1 VNNLTSPNAS
11 EAQFIFKVLLL
22 GDGAVGK
29 TSLISMFTK
38 GFIKQDYKMT
48 IGVDIMTKT
57 VAVDRNIAKLSIWD
71 LAGQQR
77 FKAIRSAF
85 YGGVAGALLVFDLTR
100 ALTFKNLVS
109 WLEELYQFGCPDCPT
124 VLIGNKVDLPQ
135 LRDVKNEDIEWFA
148 KEINCEYMETSAKT
162 GVNVERAFTELTTK
176 MVERSTGKRIKIVRE
191 ESGGKYYTT
200 VASEEESEQAGK
212 VEEGSIKSEQSTP
225 PEETKKYPVDREPWT
240 FE

>member
-1 VNNLTSPNAS
+1 MSSTNNAETN
-11 EAQFIFKVLLL
+11 FVFKVLLL

-57 VAVDRNIAKLSIWD
+57 VQIQGYTAKLSIWD

-100 ALTFKNLVS
+100 ALTFKNLVT
-109 WLEELYQFGCPDCPT
+109 WLEELYQFGNPECPII
-124 VLIGNKVDLPQ
+124 LIGNKADLPQ
-135 LRDVKNEDIEWFA
+135 LRDVKQEDINWFSQ
-148 KEINCEYMETSAKT
+148 EIGCEYLETSAKT
-162 GVNVERAFTELTTK
+162 GQNVEKAFNMLTAK
-176 MVERSTGKRIKIVRE
+176 MIERSTGKKITIVKDQAT
-191 ESGGKYYTT
+191 GKYYTYMDDE
-200 VASEEESEQAGK
+200 SLKNQPSSEQK
-212 VEEGSIKSEQSTP
+212 
-225 PEETKKYPVDREPWT
+225 EETNQQEYNREPWS
-240 FE
+240 FD

>member
-1 VNNLTSPNAS
+1 MQSSNSG
-11 EAQFIFKVLLL
+11 EAQFVFKVLLL

-57 VAVDRNIAKLSIWD
+57 VEVDGNVAKLSIWD

-109 WLEELYQFGCPDCPT
+109 WLQELYQFGCPDCP
-124 VLIGNKVDLPQ
+124 VILIGNKVDLPE
-135 LRDVKNEDIEWFA
+135 LRDVKPEDIEWFSN
-148 KEINCEYMETSAKT
+148 EIGCEYLETSAKT
-162 GVNVERAFTELTTK
+162 GENVEDAFKLLTRK
-176 MVERSTGKRIKIVRE
+176 MIERSTGKKVKIIRE
-191 ESGGKYYTT
+191 E
-200 VASEEESEQAGK
+200 
-212 VEEGSIKSEQSTP
+212 EEGKCYTRVQEDTEENIQDKDTSVQPTELNQSQPADDSQQYQTN
-225 PEETKKYPVDREPWT
+225 REPWN